1 MNVRLCFELSRA
13 KVEMENII
21 KNIYTY
27 FPKVEFINHSYCQH
41 CSGEAKHLVETP
53 LTFRYT
59 QVFIRCSFPFQM
71 ALHSVGIVLSGAFE
85 Q

>member
-41 CSGEAKHLVETP
+41 CSGKQSIWLK
-53 LTFRYT
+53 
-59 QVFIRCSFPFQM
+59 
-71 ALHSVGIVLSGAFE
+71 LH
-85 Q
+85 